1 MKFSLATATL
11 GLITIA
17 QATLTPY
24 SGYSGYSGGDDDKY
38 RHGKS
43 GIETL
48 RGKFALAVK
57 ELLGYEHGK
66 HKDRGLH
73 IVYEIDDGQLQY
85 GDRKDYIY
93 YPYRNENS
101 EEECSDEDDDHHKKK
116 KRPHRHGGKSDDDDD
131 DKKWKRGGDYS
142 DDNDNDSDDDLRF
155 LTISYNDKY
164 DFFTL
169 KNTVLHDEKGA
180 TGEIVA
186 NHQFQF
192 DKPPQK
198 DALYDKG
205 FTIVEKDDYYV
216 LALKGKTK
224 FWNSAVDDKGA
235 FKIYEEKINEN
246 SKPIELII
254 LKVEKHGK
262 KY

>member
-1 MKFSLATATL
+1 MKFSFATATL
-11 GLITIA
+11 GLIAIA
-17 QATLTPY
+17 QATLTSY
-24 SGYSGYSGGDDDKY
+24 SGYSGYSGDDDDKFKHE
-38 RHGKS
+38 RN

-57 ELLGYEHGK
+57 ELSGYEHGK
-66 HKDRGLH
+66 NKDRGLH

-93 YPYRNENS
+93 YPFRNENN
-101 EEECSDEDDDHHKKK
+101 EEECEDEDDDDHKKK
-116 KRPHRHGGKSDDDDD
+116 KRPHKYGGKSDDDDN
-131 DKKWKRGGDYS
+131 KNWKRGDSDS
-142 DDNDNDSDDDLRF
+142 DDNNDIRF
-155 LTISYNDKY
+155 LTIDYNDKY

-169 KNTVLHDEKGA
+169 TNTVLHDKRGA
-180 TGEIVA
+180 TGEIAA

-198 DALYDKG
+198 DALFDKG
-205 FTIVEKDDYYV
+205 FTVVVKDGYYV
-216 LALKGKTK
+216 LALKGNTK

-235 FKIYEEKINEN
+235 FKIYNEKINEK
-246 SKPIELII
+246 SEPIELII
-254 LKVEKHGK
+254 LKVEKDDK